1 MSRKQQQQQQQQG
14 QQNQQG
20 QAVEQSIVTQ
30 DVNTSLE
37 NIPELLQQA
46 LTIDKNSLYQ
56 TIDIG
61 EGKTT
66 QILQKTYDFTT
77 AKGDRTQVTIYDA
90 DIISSTEKIEKA
102 MQGRKILAFVVC
114 KELAKLS
121 QSNKLEKLGFKNVS
135 EYANHLFGIQTSTA
149 NHYAKIGKYFIN
161 DNYTVKAGLPNL
173 SVSHFVELN
182 TLVPDDGDLTEIIK
196 LFANGT
202 LTDGMST
209 KDFRKAVKEIMNNA
223 LPDNIIEEQVI
234 ESNKV
239 ATLEE
244 SETQATETK
253 QTEKVENSSKVENVT
268 KDFDLQVVIGQI
280 LSSCNDIEEY
290 FKVIAKNGIQVVG
303 YEENID
309 MIKYMAKNLLQ

>member
-1 MSRKQQQQQQQQG
+1 MSRKQQQQQQQQ
-14 QQNQQG
+14 QQQG
-20 QAVEQSIVTQ
+20 QAVEQLIVTQ

-56 TIDIG
+56 TIDVG
-61 EGKTT
+61 DGKTT

-182 TLVPDDGDLTEIIK
+182 TLVPDDGDLSIIIK

-209 KDFRKAVKEIMNNA
+209 KDFRKTVREIINNA
-223 LPDNIIEEQVI
+223 LSDNVKEQEII
-234 ESNKV
+234 ESNNV
-239 ATLEE
+239 TTSDET
-244 SETQATETK
+244 ETQATETK

-268 KDFDLQVVIGQI
+268 KEFDLQVVIGQI

-290 FKVIAKNGIQVVG
+290 FKVIGKNGIQVVG

>member
-1 MSRKQQQQQQQQG
+1 MSRKQQQQQQQ
-14 QQNQQG
+14 QQG

-56 TIDIG
+56 TIDVG
-61 EGKTT
+61 DGKTT

-182 TLVPDDGDLTEIIK
+182 TLVPDDGDLSIIIK

-209 KDFRKAVKEIMNNA
+209 KDFRKTVREIINNA
-223 LPDNIIEEQVI
+223 LSDNVKEQVI

-239 ATLEE
+239 ATSDET
-244 SETQATETK
+244 ETQATETK

-290 FKVIAKNGIQVVG
+290 FKVIGKNGIQVVG